1 MSANDAT
8 RNLQRAS
15 MSEWARSGK
24 APMKQHE
31 TYDPKA
37 PEEPYQ
43 VMWIVFG
50 MTMALIACYL
60 MLT

>member
-1 MSANDAT
+1 
-8 RNLQRAS
+8 
-15 MSEWARSGK
+15 
-24 APMKQHE
+24 MKQHE